1 MEFIMKKVLLA
12 VLIIIIL
19 IPIAGYIYLRTF
31 LPDYDGEISISGL
44 KDNVTIERNRYAV
57 PSITA
62 ENLQDL
68 YFAWGYV
75 NAQDRMF
82 QMEVTKRIG
91 QGRISEFAGE
101 STLSKDLFLRAVG
114 FYDIAKREVQN
125 LSPQHKALLQRYVD
139 GVNHYIENE
148 KKPLYMSLLGL
159 EKEKWTLADPVV
171 VGMMLN
177 WSLAYNMS
185 HEFIYHKISEKIG
198 KQKCEE
204 LLNFIPPLTPTI
216 VAGQSTNSDFGA
228 NLIAT
233 LNEFGPLMGGR
244 SASNNWVVASSKT
257 AHSGPILANDP
268 HVHGSKIPSD
278 FYLIH
283 ARAGDFEVTGGQ
295 VAGLPFIAFGYN
307 QNIAWGVT
315 NQGADIVDVFFETVN
330 WDKKTYLLNGNEH
343 PLKSKTVEIKIKGQD
358 TIQKTFYYAGRR
370 PLLNEVFS
378 DLKEVVSID
387 WAGFNG
393 MGIGGF
399 FELNRARSHSEF
411 MTAVNNIFI
420 SPQNMVY
427 ADVEGNIAY
436 RTVGSLVKRK
446 PGTGNFPQQ
455 GSVVETNWD
464 GLLDPNMNPSQ
475 LNPQR
480 GYIITA
486 NNKVVS
492 DYFIDMNGTY
502 APRYRYEA
510 IEQML
515 APTNS
520 IDVAYIK
527 KMQTDTHSMLS
538 KKVIP
543 LMKKYIRVSDD
554 PKAQK
559 AMELVLAWDGN
570 LQTDLPA
577 PAIYNTWLVRF
588 MYQTFVDEMGDELAA
603 KYVGQRYISLERFF
617 ALLEQDSSFFDDV
630 ATADKESVG
639 DIATR
644 AFREALQIL
653 EDYTGTADMQGWQ
666 WGKIHEIRFEHFLGK
681 SKLMRPFVNHGPL
694 ALSGDCETN
703 LRAHFYEVTPP
714 FVATLAAGL
723 RLVVEFNPKPKGYL
737 VLITGENE
745 YFLSKHYTDLT
756 DMWMKGEYFCL
767 EEEKPEY
774 HLILNP
780 K

>member
-1 MEFIMKKVLLA
+1 MEIIVKKILLA
-12 VLIIIIL
+12 ILIIIIL
-19 IPIAGYIYLRTF
+19 IPIAGYIYLRSF
-31 LPDYDGEISISGL
+31 LPDYEGELNVPGL
-44 KDNVTIERNRYAV
+44 KDKVTIQRNQYAV
-57 PSITA
+57 PSIEA
-62 ENLQDL
+62 KNMEDL
-68 YFAWGYV
+68 LFAWGYV

-101 STLSKDLFLRAVG
+101 STLSKDLFLRAVD
-114 FYDIAKREVQN
+114 FYDIAKREVEK
-125 LSPQHKALLQRYVD
+125 LSPEYKALFQRYVD
-139 GVNHYIENE
+139 GVNYYLENE
-148 KKPLYMSLLGL
+148 KKPLYMNLLGL

-185 HEFIYHKISEKIG
+185 HELIYHKISEKIG
-198 KQKCEE
+198 KQKCQK
-204 LLNFIPPLTPTI
+204 LLNLVPPQTPTI
-216 VAGQSTNSDFGA
+216 VRNRTADNLVGA
-228 NLIAT
+228 NFFKT

-244 SASNNWVVASSKT
+244 SASNNWVVAPSKT
-257 AHSGPILANDP
+257 AYSGPILANDP

-283 ARAGDFEVTGGQ
+283 ARAGDFQVTGGQ

-307 QNIAWGVT
+307 QHIAWGVT

-330 WDKKTYLLNGNEH
+330 WDKKTYLLNGAER
-343 PLKSKTVEIKIKGQD
+343 PLRSKTVEIKIKGREP
-358 TIQKTFYYAGRR
+358 IQKTFYYAGRR
-370 PLLNEVFS
+370 PLLNEVFT
-378 DLKEVVSID
+378 DLEEVISVD

-393 MGIGGF
+393 MGISGF
-399 FELNRARSHSEF
+399 FELNRARNHDEF
-411 MTAVNNIFI
+411 KAAAKKIFI

-427 ADVEGNIAY
+427 ADVNGNIAY

-455 GSVVETNWD
+455 ASSVEANWD
-464 GLLDPNMNPSQ
+464 GLLDPNMNPSS
-475 LNPQR
+475 LNPQKD
-480 GYIITA
+480 YIITA
-486 NNKVVS
+486 NNKVIG
-492 DYFIDMNGTY
+492 DYPVDMNGTY

-510 IEQML
+510 IERML
-515 APTNS
+515 APNAS

-527 KMQTDTHSMLS
+527 KMQTDTNSVLS
-538 KKVIP
+538 KKLIP
-543 LMKKYIRVSDD
+543 MMKKSIRVADD
-554 PKAQK
+554 PKAIE
-559 AMELVLAWDGN
+559 ALELVLAWDGN
-570 LQTDLPA
+570 LQTDLSA

-588 MYQTFVDEMGDELAA
+588 MYQTFVDELGDELAT

-617 ALLEQDSSFFDDV
+617 SLLEQNSSFFDDV
-630 ATADKESVG
+630 STAEKETVS

-644 AFREALQIL
+644 AFKEALQIL
-653 EDYTGTADMQGWQ
+653 EDYTGKADMQDWQ

-723 RLVVEFNPKPKGYL
+723 RLVVEFDPKPRGHI

-745 YFLSKHYTDLT
+745 YFLSRHYTDLT
-756 DMWMKGEYFCL
+756 DMWMKGEYFCV
-767 EEEKPEY
+767 EEEKPKY
-774 HLILNP
+774 QLILSPN
-780 K
+780 

>member
-1 MEFIMKKVLLA
+1 MKKLLLA
-12 VLIIIIL
+12 ILIIIIL
-19 IPIAGYIYLRTF
+19 IPIAGYIYLRSF
-31 LPDYDGEISISGL
+31 LPDYDGDLNVSGL
-44 KDNVTIERNRYAV
+44 KDKVTIQRNQYAV

-75 NAQDRMF
+75 NAQDRLF

-101 STLSKDLFLRAVG
+101 SMLSKDLFLRAVG
-114 FYDIAKREVQN
+114 FYDIAKKEVKN
-125 LSPQHKALLQRYVD
+125 LSPQYRALLQRYVD
-139 GVNHYIENE
+139 GVNYYIENE

-159 EKEKWTLADPVV
+159 EKEKWSPADPVV

-185 HEFIYHKISEKIG
+185 HEFIYYKIAEKIG

-204 LLNFIPPLTPTI
+204 LVNLIPPQTPTI
-216 VAGQSTNSDFGA
+216 VEGQLSASRFNT

-233 LNEFGPLMGGR
+233 LNQFGPLMGGQ

-257 AHSGPILANDP
+257 AYSGPILASDP

-283 ARAGDFEVTGGQ
+283 ARAGDFEVAGGQ

-315 NQGADIVDVFFETVN
+315 NQGADIVDVFFETVDWN
-330 WDKKTYLLNGNEH
+330 KKTYLLSGSEH
-343 PLKSKTVEIKIKGQD
+343 PLKSKTVEIKVKGRD
-358 TIQKTFYYAGRR
+358 PIQKTFYYAGRR
-370 PLLNEVFS
+370 PLLNEVFT
-378 DLKEVVSID
+378 DLEEVVSID
-387 WAGFNG
+387 WAGFGG
-393 MGIGGF
+393 MGISGF
-399 FELNRARSHSEF
+399 FELNRARNHSEF
-411 MTAVNNIFI
+411 MAAANNIFI

-455 GSVVETNWD
+455 GSAVEANWD
-464 GLLDPNMNPSQ
+464 SLLDPNMNPSL
-475 LNPQR
+475 LNPKR

-486 NNKVVS
+486 NNRVVS
-492 DYFIDMNGTY
+492 DFIIDMNGTY

-510 IEQML
+510 IERML
-515 APTNS
+515 APKNS
-520 IDVAYIK
+520 IDVAFTK
-527 KMQTDTHSMLS
+527 KMQTNTTSVLS
-538 KKVIP
+538 EKLIP
-543 LMKKYIRVSDD
+543 LMKTSIRVNDD

-559 AMELVLAWDGN
+559 ALELVLAWNGD

-588 MYQTFVDEMGDELAA
+588 MYQTFVDELGDELAA

-617 ALLEQDSSFFDDV
+617 ALLEQDSSFFDDIS
-630 ATADKESVG
+630 TAQKETIG
-639 DIATR
+639 DMATR
-644 AFREALQIL
+644 AFEETLQIL
-653 EDYTGTADMQGWQ
+653 EDYTGSADIQDWQ
-666 WGKIHEIRFEHFLGK
+666 WGKIHEIRFDHFLGK

-703 LRAHFYEVTPP
+703 LRAHFYEITPP

-723 RLVVEFNPKPKGYL
+723 RLVVEFDPQPKGYL

-767 EEEKPEY
+767 EDEKPIY

-780 K
+780 N

>member
-1 MEFIMKKVLLA
+1 MEQIMKKVLLA
-12 VLIIIIL
+12 ILIIIIL
-19 IPIAGYIYLRTF
+19 IPIAGYIYLRSF
-31 LPDYDGEISISGL
+31 LPDYDGELEVAGL
-44 KDNVTIERNRYAV
+44 KDKVTIQRNQYAV
-57 PSITA
+57 PSILA
-62 ENLQDL
+62 ENLEDL

-82 QMEVTKRIG
+82 QMEITKRIG

-101 STLSKDLFLRAVG
+101 STVSKDLFLRAVG
-114 FYDIAKREVQN
+114 FYDIAKKEVQN
-125 LSPQHKALLQRYVD
+125 LSPRYKKIFQRYVD
-139 GVNHYIENE
+139 GVNYYLETE

-204 LLNFIPPLTPTI
+204 LLNLVPPQTPTI
-216 VAGQSTNSDFGA
+216 VRNPPSDSRV
-228 NLIAT
+228 NTTLIAT
-233 LNEFGPLMGGR
+233 LNELGSLTGSR
-244 SASNNWVVASSKT
+244 SASNNWVVAPSKT
-257 AHSGPILANDP
+257 AYSGPILANDP

-283 ARAGDFEVTGGQ
+283 AAAGDFEVTGGQ

-307 QNIAWGVT
+307 RHIAWGVT

-330 WDKKTYLLNGNEH
+330 WDKKTYLLNGSER
-343 PLKSKTVEIKIKGQD
+343 PLKSKTVEIQIKGKD
-358 TIQKTFYYAGRR
+358 PIQKTLYYAGRR
-370 PLLNEVFS
+370 PLLNEIFT
-378 DLKEVVSID
+378 DLKEVVSVD
-387 WAGFNG
+387 WAGFDG

-399 FELNRARSHSEF
+399 FELNRARNHSEF
-411 MTAVNNIFI
+411 MAAANNIFI

-427 ADVEGNIAY
+427 ADVKGNIAY

-446 PGTGNFPQQ
+446 RGTGNFPQQ
-455 GSVVETNWD
+455 GNAVEANWD
-464 GLLDPNMNPSQ
+464 GLLNPDMNPATI
-475 LNPQR
+475 NPER
-480 GYIITA
+480 NYIITA
-486 NNKVVS
+486 NNKVVG
-492 DYFIDMNGTY
+492 DFLIDMNGTY
-502 APRYRYEA
+502 APRYRYDA
-510 IEQML
+510 IERML
-515 APTNS
+515 TPNNS

-527 KMQTDTHSMLS
+527 KMQTDINSVLA
-538 KKVIP
+538 KKILP
-543 LMKKYIRVSDD
+543 LMKKLIRVNNDSD
-554 PKAQK
+554 AQK
-559 AMELVLAWDGN
+559 ALDLVLSWDGN
-570 LQTDLPA
+570 LQTDLAA

-588 MYQTFVDEMGDELAA
+588 MYQTFVDELGDELAT
-603 KYVGQRYISLERFF
+603 KYVGQRYISLERFLT
-617 ALLEQDSSFFDDV
+617 LLKQDSSFFDDV
-630 ATADKESVG
+630 STTQKETVS

-644 AFREALQIL
+644 AFKEALKIL
-653 EDYTGTADMQGWQ
+653 KEYTGKANIQDWQ
-666 WGKIHEIRFEHFLGK
+666 WGKIHEIRFDHFLGK

-703 LRAHFYEVTPP
+703 LRAHFYDVTPP

-723 RLVVEFNPKPKGYL
+723 RLVVEFNPKPKGHL

-767 EEEKPEY
+767 EDEKPEY
-774 HLILNP
+774 LLTFNP
-780 K
+780 N

>member
-1 MEFIMKKVLLA
+1 MKKVLW
-12 VLIIIIL
+12 VILIIIIL
-19 IPIAGYIYLRTF
+19 IPIAGYIYVRSF
-31 LPDYDGEISISGL
+31 LPDYDGELKVAGL
-44 KDNVTIERNRYAV
+44 TDKVTIQRNQYAV
-57 PSITA
+57 PSIEA
-62 ENLQDL
+62 ENLEDL
-68 YFAWGYV
+68 LFAWGYV

-114 FYDIAKREVQN
+114 FYDIAKREVEK
-125 LSPQHKALLQRYVD
+125 LPPEYKALFQRYVD
-139 GVNHYIENE
+139 GVNYYIENE
-148 KKPLYMSLLGL
+148 KKPLYMTLLGL
-159 EKEKWTLADPVV
+159 ETEKWTLADPVV

-185 HEFIYHKISEKIG
+185 HELIYHKISEKIG
-198 KQKCEE
+198 KQKREE
-204 LLNFIPPLTPTI
+204 LLNLIPPQTPTI
-216 VAGQSTNSDFGA
+216 VENRAAD
-228 NLIAT
+228 NLVGTSFFKT

-244 SASNNWVVASSKT
+244 SASNNWVIAPLKT
-257 AHSGPILANDP
+257 AYSGPILANDP

-283 ARAGDFEVTGGQ
+283 ARAGDFQVTGGQ

-307 QNIAWGVT
+307 QHIAWGVT
-315 NQGADIVDVFFETVN
+315 NQGADIVDIFIETVN
-330 WDKKTYLLNGNEH
+330 WDKKTYLFNGSER
-343 PLKSKTVEIKIKGQD
+343 PLRSKTVEIKIKGKGP
-358 TIQKTFYYAGRR
+358 IQKTFYYAGRR
-370 PLLNEVFS
+370 PLLNEVFT
-378 DLKEVVSID
+378 DLKEVISID

-393 MGIGGF
+393 MGISGF
-399 FELNRARSHSEF
+399 FELNRARNHAEF
-411 MTAVNNIFI
+411 MAAANKIFI

-427 ADVEGNIAY
+427 ADVSGNIAY

-455 GSVVETNWD
+455 ASSVEANWD
-464 GLLDPNMNPSQ
+464 GLLDPDMNPSL
-475 LNPQR
+475 LNPQK

-486 NNKVVS
+486 NNRVIS
-492 DYFIDMNGTY
+492 DYPVDMNGTY

-510 IEQML
+510 IERML
-515 APTNS
+515 APNNS
-520 IDVAYIK
+520 IDVAYNK
-527 KMQTDTHSMLS
+527 KMQTDTHSVLS
-538 KKVIP
+538 KKLIP
-543 LMKKYIRVSDD
+543 LMKKSIRVADD

-559 AMELVLAWDGN
+559 ALELVLAWDGN
-570 LQTDLPA
+570 LRTDLPA

-588 MYQTFVDEMGDELAA
+588 MYQTFVDELGDELAT

-617 ALLEQDSSFFDDV
+617 SLLEQSSSFFDDV
-630 ATADKESVG
+630 STAEKETVS

-644 AFREALQIL
+644 AFKEALQIL
-653 EDYTGTADMQGWQ
+653 EDYTGKADIQDWQ

-703 LRAHFYEVTPP
+703 LRAHFYEITPP

-723 RLVVEFNPKPKGYL
+723 RLVVEFDPKPKGHI

-756 DMWMKGEYFCL
+756 DMWMKGEYFCM
-767 EEEKPEY
+767 EDEKPAY
-774 HLILNP
+774 HLILSPN
-780 K
+780 